1 MSDLIKVGEGAVHPS
16 PRPLTP
22 PRDVNFDFSEGRTI
36 DFARYYRLLLRRKW
50 VILAVALTFTVGAGL
65 QVYTATP
72 LYTATARLQIDPE
85 SNNVLPYDDPF
96 QSSLYFLA
104 SDSYLRTQAEIISSR
119 ALALRVVKKM
129 RLQEDPHFAAS
140 VSSGIFSDLIADA
153 SGAIRELITGGDN
166 PVEPASEA
174 PDPGDSGLE
183 TAAEALRS
191 RITVSPLRGTR
202 IMEVYFTAADP
213 GFAAAVVNVVTQE
226 YIQQNF
232 DKRFDATAQ
241 ASDFLES
248 KLDILKSKV
257 EDSEEHLI
265 GYARENNIV
274 NVDERQNIV
283 MQKLASLS
291 AELTQVESQLI
302 TEAARREALKDASVE
317 SFPQSLKNNAI
328 LALEAKLLGLDQDLA
343 KLSIQYGPEWPAVR
357 QTRGEIDAVQTQIL
371 EEKRQALQKA
381 NEAYDTV
388 LTHREKL
395 LQALEEQKLVANQ
408 LYQDS
413 IQYNILKREVDT
425 NKDLYEGVLQRL
437 KQAGI
442 SVGLKSSNLHVIDDA
457 RPPSFASWPSK
468 RRAITTGLLVGLFF
482 GFGLAFLLEMIDNT
496 IKTPEDLEASVGLPA
511 LSVIPSLQAAAGTR
525 ALLPQTVGGAT
536 ETLMDRYLGLSKS
549 QVWEAYRSLRTSI
562 LLSHSGRPP
571 QTVLVTSALPGEGKT
586 TTSLHTA
593 VVLAQTGART
603 LLIDMDMRKPALARI
618 MGVDGSRGMSNY
630 LSGNSDL
637 SSQIQPGKIPNLFV
651 LAAGPH
657 PPNPAELIGSDR
669 MLTGLSLVKDY
680 FKYIVI
686 DSPPIMSVT
695 DALILANMVDG
706 VVLVIHGGKTPRDA
720 VQKASERLVGVGGRV
735 LGALINNV
743 DIRKSEYS
751 SYYRYY
757 YYYDDYSEKG
767 TRSKGA

>member
-1 MSDLIKVGEGAVHPS
+1 MS
-16 PRPLTP
+16 P
-22 PRDVNFDFSEGRTI
+22 PRDFSFDVSEGRTI
-36 DFARYYRLLLRRKW
+36 DFSRYYRLLLRRKW
-50 VILAVALTFTVGAGL
+50 VILAVALTFTVAAGL

-85 SNNVLPYDDPF
+85 SSNVLPYDDPF

-129 RLQEDPHFAAS
+129 RLYEDPNFSAP
-140 VSSGIFSDLIADA
+140 VSAGIFSDLLSDA
-153 SGAIRELITGGDN
+153 TGAIRDVIAGGPDRSPN
-166 PVEPASEA
+166 PAARSEP
-174 PDPGDSGLE
+174 DDVGLE
-183 TAAEALRS
+183 TAAESLRS
-191 RITVSPLRGTR
+191 GITVSPLRGTR

-265 GYARENNIV
+265 SYARENNIV

-291 AELTQVESQLI
+291 AELTEVESQLI
-302 TEAARREALKDASVE
+302 TEAARREALKDASVDA
-317 SFPQSLKNNAI
+317 FPQSLKNAAI
-328 LALEAKLLGLDQDLA
+328 LGLEAKLLNLDQDLA

-357 QTRGEIDAVQTQIL
+357 QARGETEAVQSQL
-371 EEKRQALQKA
+371 REEKRQALQKA

-388 LTHREKL
+388 LAHREKL
-395 LQALEEQKLVANQ
+395 RQALEEQKLVANQ

-468 RRAITTGLLVGLFF
+468 RRAITTGLVLGLFF
-482 GFGLAFLLEMIDNT
+482 GLGLAFLLEMIDNT
-496 IKTPEDLEASVGLPA
+496 IKTPEDLEAFVGLPA
-511 LSVIPSLQAAAGTR
+511 LSVIPSLQAAVGAR
-525 ALLPQTVGGAT
+525 ALLPETVDGAT

-618 MGVDGSRGMSNY
+618 MGVDGARGMSHY

-669 MLTGLSLVKDY
+669 MMTGLGLVKDY

-695 DALILANMVDG
+695 DALILANLVDG
-706 VVLVIHGGKTPRDA
+706 VVLVVHGGKTPRDA
-720 VQKASERLVGVGGRV
+720 VQKASERLTGVGGRI

-767 TRSKGA
+767 SRSKGA